1 MSVNNVLNRPMFR
14 EVALRKGYLKPKK
27 ARVGQFIRGS
37 GFSMNPIAT
46 QNVRNVNTRNLPMV
60 VEQPGMF
67 SRTGQFFKRLG
78 RDVKNFPGSLPGQLK
93 NPKTRV
99 PFGFGGGI
107 ARTLIAPAGT
117 YAAVSALTDKL
128 GMQPGMLKSGVD
140 LGLSGL
146 ALINPYTRAAGL
158 ALGAYNLARPIVG
171 GAIDYVTQKPM
182 GTTSQALNLTNYLGD
197 PLKTNIFSPIDP
209 SKRETRKERRDRKKL
224 EALAKAEG
232 SEGQISTTPPLNV
245 AKAEGEQN
253 VKGTDSINVAE
264 IKNKAIEKSTGIDG
278 GLKGPVGAEP
288 GAAMG
293 PIIEG
298 TIASKPEAPI
308 KEPKKDTL
316 GVSDIKK
323 DTPFAQQIALAR
335 EIKAELMKG
344 RDPGLARR
352 TFLLNLA
359 AGLMSGT
366 TKKQGLAGA
375 VDVFGQA
382 LGPASNNYA
391 TLKLK
396 ESELENNLMSEA
408 LEMATEQFK
417 AANDIELLEGD
428 SGVVQIMGADGKLRN
443 IAGKSLKDGSVQIA
457 IPGALT
463 QQGTQ
468 AFQTVPYGGYV
479 RFIKREKANELQGK
493 VLKDISGAYKGY
505 AFNKINLQI
514 LEQAQRDSKQLAGPR
529 GKINLLFSRLGGAA
543 SDFGFSIGSNKA
555 DLNNFFTK
563 DFLTEENIKSYAE
576 DRNITTEF
584 AENELKRQMEE
595 IYKDRQTQLK
605 AFISPV
611 GTDDSQDLERLAIN
625 ETITVYALANALKS
639 KDRLTQKDIQN
650 ARELVNIFP
659 IGKGQ
664 VQVIQSLRA
673 INETLIKDIER
684 LENDF
689 TNQAFGDYI
698 VLEQYRNKYG
708 LSLGETEAPAGTTM
722 DKPTNELI
730 EDFDK

>member
-14 EVALRKGYLKPKK
+14 QVALRKGYLKPIK
-27 ARVGQFIRGS
+27 ASNGNFVMSPTPTSFQTASNFRPP
-37 GFSMNPIAT
+37 MNVP
-46 QNVRNVNTRNLPMV
+46 
-60 VEQPGMF
+60 QPGFFRGTVMPAAGA
-67 SRTGQFFKRLG
+67 TGRF
-78 RDVKNFPGSLPGQLK
+78 LK
-93 NPKTRV
+93 NQ
-99 PFGFGGGI
+99 FGLRGLIGGG
-107 ARTLIAPAGT
+107 GT
-117 YAAVSALTDKL
+117 AMLSNDLLTKL
-128 GMQPGMLKSGVD
+128 G
-140 LGLSGL
+140 
-146 ALINPYTRAAGL
+146 
-158 ALGAYNLARPIVG
+158 VG
-171 GAIDYVTQKPM
+171 G
-182 GTTSQALNLTNYLGD
+182 
-197 PLKTNIFSPIDP
+197 PLKTGINIAAGALGVTPIGRAIGYGYTGLKGLGLLLDKIRRDNTNPNLQYGDTLKQITSGVIGGEPLLTGDKVINPFRPIDP
-209 SKRETRKERRDRKKL
+209 SKRKSRGQVKKEREELKKL
-224 EALAKAEG
+224 VAMPTEA
-232 SEGQISTTPPLNV
+232 SEGAIDTSKLNV

-264 IKNKAIEKSTGIDG
+264 IKNKAIEKSTGVDG

-375 VDVFGQA
+375 IDVFGQA

-417 AANDIELLEGD
+417 AANDIDMLEGD

-479 RFIKREKANELQGK
+479 RFIKREKANELQSK

-514 LEQAQRDSKQLAGPR
+514 LEQAQRDNKQLAGPR
-529 GKINLLFSRLGGAA
+529 GKLNLLYSRLSGAA
-543 SDFGFSIGSNKA
+543 SDFDFSIGSNKA
-555 DLNNFFTK
+555 DLNDFFTK

-576 DRNITTEF
+576 DRNITTQR
-584 AENELKRQMEE
+584 AENELKKQMEE
-595 IYKDRQTQLK
+595 IYKERQTQLK

-698 VLEQYRNKYG
+698 ILEQYRNKYG
-708 LSLGETEAPAGTTM
+708 LSLGETEAPAGTTK
-722 DKPTNELI
+722 DKPTSELL
-730 EDFDK
+730 EGYDK

>member
-1 MSVNNVLNRPMFR
+1 MSVDKVLNRPMFR
-14 EVALRKGYLKPKK
+14 QVALRKGYIKPVK
-27 ARVGQFIRGS
+27 ARVGQFMMG
-37 GFSMNPIAT
+37 PVT
-46 QNVRNVNTRNLPMV
+46 QNITGQIANSRNLPMNV
-60 VEQPGMF
+60 PQPG
-67 SRTGQFFKRLG
+67 FFKGTVVPGAKATG
-78 RDVKNFPGSLPGQLK
+78 RFLKGQLGL
-93 NPKTRV
+93 R
-99 PFGFGGGI
+99 GLAGAG
-107 ARTLIAPAGT
+107 GT
-117 YAAVSALTDKL
+117 YMLSDDLLTKL
-128 GMQPGMLKSGVD
+128 GVEG
-140 LGLSGL
+140 
-146 ALINPYTRAAGL
+146 
-158 ALGAYNLARPIVG
+158 
-171 GAIDYVTQKPM
+171 
-182 GTTSQALNLTNYLGD
+182 
-197 PLKTNIFSPIDP
+197 PLKTAINFGAGALGMTPMGRAIGYGYTGLKALSLLSDKIRRDNTNPNLEYGTTLKQLTGGVIGGEPILTGDKAINPFKPIDP
-209 SKRETRKERRDRKKL
+209 SKRKSRGSVKKEKQRLKEL
-224 EALAKAEG
+224 AAMPTEA
-232 SEGQISTTPPLNV
+232 SEGAISTTPINV
-245 AKAEGEQN
+245 AKVEGEQN
-253 VKGTDSINVAE
+253 VSGKNTINVANV
-264 IKNKAIEKSTGIDG
+264 KNSAIEKTTGIDG

-288 GAAMG
+288 GAGA
-293 PIIEG
+293 PIVEG
-298 TIASKPEAPI
+298 EIASKPEAPI

-344 RDPGLARR
+344 QDPGIAKR

-375 VDVFGQA
+375 VDVLGQA

-417 AANDIELLEGD
+417 AANDIEMLEGE
-428 SGVVQIMGADGKLRN
+428 SGVVQIMGPDGKLRN
-443 IAGKSLKDGSVQIA
+443 ISGKSLKDGSVQIA

-529 GKINLLFSRLGGAA
+529 GKINLLVSRLGGAA
-543 SDFGFSIGSNKA
+543 SDFGFSLGTNKA
-555 DLNNFFTK
+555 DLNDYFTK
-563 DFLTEENIKSYAE
+563 DFLTEENIKSYSE
-576 DRNITTEF
+576 DRGITLKR
-584 AENELKRQMEE
+584 AENELKKQMEE
-595 IYKDRQTQLK
+595 IYKDRRKQLNS
-605 AFISPV
+605 FISPV

-664 VQVIQSLRA
+664 IQVIQSLRA
-673 INETLIKDIER
+673 IQETLIKDVER

-698 VLEQYRNKYG
+698 ILEQYRKKYG
-708 LSLGETEAPAGTTM
+708 LNVGETEAPVGTTI

>member
-1 MSVNNVLNRPMFR
+1 MFR
-14 EVALRKGYLKPKK
+14 QVALRKGYLKPVK
-27 ARVGQFIRGS
+27 ARIGQFVMG
-37 GFSMNPIAT
+37 PVT
-46 QNVRNVNTRNLPMV
+46 QNVTGQIANTRNLPMV
-60 VEQPGMF
+60 VNQPNFF

-128 GMQPGMLKSGVD
+128 GMQEGMAKNVVD
-140 LGLSGL
+140 FGLSGL

-158 ALGAYNLARPIVG
+158 GLGAYNLARPIVG
-171 GAIDYVTQKPM
+171 GAIDYLTQKPM
-182 GTTSQALNLTNYLGD
+182 GTTNQALNLTNKLGD
-197 PLKTNIFSPIDP
+197 PLFPNLFTPVDPTQIVTGRSKPYTEKRLAEEAKNI
-209 SKRETRKERRDRKKL
+209 KEAS
-224 EALAKAEG
+224 EVALTG
-232 SEGQISTTPPLNV
+232 NVNV
-245 AKAEGEQN
+245 AKAEGEQT
-253 VKGTDSINVAE
+253 VKGSVSINVGE

-288 GAAMG
+288 GAATG

-316 GVSDIKK
+316 GVSDVKK

-417 AANDIELLEGD
+417 AANDIDMLEGD
-428 SGVVQIMGADGKLRN
+428 SGVVQIMGPDGKLRN

-468 AFQTVPYGGYV
+468 AFQTIPYGGYV
-479 RFIKREKANELQGK
+479 RFIKREKANELQSK

-514 LEQAQRDSKQLAGPR
+514 LEQAQRDKKQLAGPR
-529 GKINLLFSRLGGAA
+529 GKLNLLFSRLSGAA
-543 SDFGFSIGSNKA
+543 SDFNFSIGSNKA
-555 DLNNFFTK
+555 DLNDFFTK

-576 DRNITTEF
+576 DRNITTQR
-584 AENELKRQMEE
+584 AENELKKQMEE
-595 IYKDRQTQLK
+595 IYEERQTQLK

-708 LSLGETEAPAGTTM
+708 LSLGETDAPVGTTM

-730 EDFDK
+730 EDYDK

>member
-14 EVALRKGYLKPKK
+14 QVALRKGYLKPIK
-27 ARVGQFIRGS
+27 ASNGNFVMSPTPTSFQTASNFRPP
-37 GFSMNPIAT
+37 MNVP
-46 QNVRNVNTRNLPMV
+46 
-60 VEQPGMF
+60 QPGFFRGTVMPAAGA
-67 SRTGQFFKRLG
+67 TGRF
-78 RDVKNFPGSLPGQLK
+78 LK
-93 NPKTRV
+93 NQ
-99 PFGFGGGI
+99 FGLRGLIGGG
-107 ARTLIAPAGT
+107 GT
-117 YAAVSALTDKL
+117 AMLSNDLLTKL
-128 GMQPGMLKSGVD
+128 G
-140 LGLSGL
+140 
-146 ALINPYTRAAGL
+146 
-158 ALGAYNLARPIVG
+158 VG
-171 GAIDYVTQKPM
+171 G
-182 GTTSQALNLTNYLGD
+182 
-197 PLKTNIFSPIDP
+197 PLKTGINIAAGALGVTPIGRAIGYGYTGLKGLGLLLDKIRRDNTNPNLQYGDTLKQITSGVIGGEPLLTGDKVINPFRPIDP
-209 SKRETRKERRDRKKL
+209 SKRKSRGQVKKEREELKKL
-224 EALAKAEG
+224 VAMPTEA
-232 SEGQISTTPPLNV
+232 SEGAIDTSKLNV

-253 VKGTDSINVAE
+253 VKGTDSINVAD
-264 IKNKAIEKSTGIDG
+264 IKNKAIEKSTGVDG

-298 TIASKPEAPI
+298 SIASKPEAPI

-375 VDVFGQA
+375 IDVFGQA

-417 AANDIELLEGD
+417 AANDIDMLEGD

-443 IAGKSLKDGSVQIA
+443 IAGKSLKDGSVQI
-457 IPGALT
+457 
-463 QQGTQ
+463 
-468 AFQTVPYGGYV
+468 V
-479 RFIKREKANELQGK
+479 
-493 VLKDISGAYKGY
+493 
-505 AFNKINLQI
+505 
-514 LEQAQRDSKQLAGPR
+514 EQAQRDNKQLAGPR
-529 GKINLLFSRLGGAA
+529 GKLNLLYSRLSGAA
-543 SDFGFSIGSNKA
+543 SDFDFSIGSNKA
-555 DLNNFFTK
+555 DLNDFFTK

-576 DRNITTEF
+576 DRNITTQR
-584 AENELKRQMEE
+584 AENELKKQMEE
-595 IYKDRQTQLK
+595 IYKERQTQLK

-698 VLEQYRNKYG
+698 ILEQYRNKYG
-708 LSLGETEAPAGTTM
+708 LSLGETEAPAGTTK
-722 DKPTNELI
+722 DKPTSELL
-730 EDFDK
+730 EGYDK